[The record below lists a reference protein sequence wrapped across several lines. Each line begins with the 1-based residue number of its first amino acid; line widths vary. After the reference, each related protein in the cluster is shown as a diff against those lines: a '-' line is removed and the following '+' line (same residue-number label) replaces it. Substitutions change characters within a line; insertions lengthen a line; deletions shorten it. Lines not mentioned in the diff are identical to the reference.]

1 METMSQGRF
10 NYVVLP
16 LTFQI
21 AWSLK
26 ECYCLGLP
34 VKECIRPLQY
44 HYLIEKHV
52 RAGKNSLR
60 YQR

>member
-21 AWSLK
+21 PWSLK
-26 ECYCLGLP
+26 ECYYLGLP
-34 VKECIRPLQY
+34 VEECIRPLQY
-44 HYLIEKHV
+44 H
-52 RAGKNSLR
+52 
-60 YQR
+60 